1 MSGTC
6 QMRAW
11 VVGRPGPVSGHP
23 LELVQR
29 AVPEPGPGQVRVRV
43 LVCGVCRTDL
53 HLAEG
58 DLAPKHPAVTPG
70 HEVVGRVDALGLQ
83 TSRFRIGERIGAA
96 WLGFTDMTCRFCMR
110 GAENLCLN
118 PRFTGWDQDG
128 GYAEYLLVQEN
139 YAYALPQTFSD
150 EQAAPLLCAGI
161 IGYRALR
168 QAALPYGGRLG
179 IFGFGGSA
187 HLVAQV
193 ALAEGAEVHVF
204 TRSASARELAM
215 SLGVASASVSAAGQ
229 GVALDSALLFAPVGS
244 LIPVALEALD
254 RGGTLA
260 VAGIYVDEIPALNYD
275 QDLFQEKRLRSVT
288 ANTRVDGEEFLAIA
302 SRIGIKVTTRPYPLE
317 EADKALIDLSQG
329 RVTGAA
335 VLKVTE
341 DG

>member
-1 MSGTC
+1 MSGIRH
-6 QMRAW
+6 MRAW
-11 VVGRPGPVSGHP
+11 VVARPGPITGQP

-43 LVCGVCRTDL
+43 SVCGVCRTDL

-70 HEVVGRVDALGLQ
+70 HEVVGRVDALGPQ
-83 TSRFRIGERIGAA
+83 TSRFRIGERIGVA

-110 GAENLCLN
+110 GSENLCLN
-118 PRFTGWDQDG
+118 SRFTGWDQDG

-150 EQAAPLLCAGI
+150 EEAAPLLCAGI

-168 QAALPYGGRLG
+168 QAALPHGGRLG

-193 ALAEGAEVHVF
+193 ALAEGAEVHVV
-204 TRSASARELAM
+204 TRSARARELAI
-215 SLGVASASVSAAGQ
+215 SLGVASASASAEGQ
-229 GVALDSALLFAPVGS
+229 SGVLDSALLFAPVGS
-244 LIPVALEALD
+244 LIPVALETLD

-260 VAGIYVDEIPALNYD
+260 VAGIYVDEVPRLQYD
-275 QDLFQEKRLRSVT
+275 RELFQERRLRSVT

-302 SRIGIKVTTRPYPLE
+302 SRIGIKVTTRSYPLE

-329 RVTGAA
+329 HLAGTA

-341 DG
+341 GG